1 MTQHHYTVKL
11 DFLFE
16 LLFELIAEGTVEL
29 SKSKKVPKY
38 IRYILIGIITLF
50 FIAAIGLVFFGGLVV
65 LKQNLFLGIIIIAVA
80 LFMLIMSIIKFKK
93 TYLKNKK

>member
-1 MTQHHYTVKL
+1 M
-11 DFLFE
+11 DFLFK

-50 FIAAIGLVFFGGLVV
+50 FIAAIGLVFFVGLVV
-65 LKQNLFLGIIIIAVA
+65 LKQNLFWGNNYYCGRFVHAYYEHYKI
-80 LFMLIMSIIKFKK
+80 
-93 TYLKNKK
+93 